1 MICSK
6 CGNDL
11 GIESNSAEKV
21 EYCSFCAKHDFPEGN
36 SIEEVLRWIVQNR
49 GVEVFQNSSVINAI
63 LSDLAPKDEKGRI
76 KIKNAM
82 AVGAGEYFHGI
93 VQQGTLNEVSRK
105 QFLSDLSSN
114 GFTIE
119 FCNFIFDVFAYSINQ
134 SVAVREEET
143 TKTQLYQTI
152 ARTINQSVV
161 VQEEETSKTSANDS
175 YENIAANTIQNSK
188 KISPNIKTDTK
199 RDKEETV
206 KGKLTFP
213 SGVVYEGELI
223 HKYPN
228 GKGKMIWPDGSTFEG
243 QFLNGCRVNGQFHYP
258 NGVIYKGDFQ
268 KNMRQGT
275 AKEVYPNGDMFEGEF
290 LNDKRKKGIYTFADG
305 RVFEGEYE
313 NGCSEGRGKQTWP
326 DGTTYKGDWHKDM
339 RHGKGEMFWP
349 SGIVYEGDFLSNKR
363 HGKGTM
369 TWPDGTIYDGD
380 WKNDKRDGTGIKTLP
395 NKQQYLQTYSQG
407 NLINE
412 RELKITDSKNL
423 KLNALKQCTENRQIV
438 GKDIRIPLPII
449 LKFDNFDGY
458 RLFSISNEHYSYG
471 TRDFTKHKLEG
482 FWKDFKPYGY
492 MKRTTQGETWI
503 EYYDEDGNFVKKFT
517 KNELPKIF
525 QFTNKIRMNYCNVYG
540 SVNIENSRSLVYI
553 EYETKDGNG
562 YRGTAKVISNK
573 QQGFGVAH
581 YTSGNQFYGKFQ
593 EGVPSI
599 GIMLD
604 SDGTILRGTFK
615 DGLLKGE
622 GMVQWANGDIY
633 EGDFQEGVRTG
644 RGIYKWADGDIYE
657 GDFQEGVRT
666 GRGIIKL
673 TNGDIYEGD
682 FQEGVRTGR
691 GIIKWANGDIYEGDF
706 QEGVRTGRGIIK
718 LANGVIYEGDFLSNQ
733 FHGEGTM
740 IWPDGTIYDGDWKND
755 KREGTGITTLPNKQK
770 YLQTYSQ
777 GNLINEREL

>member
-1 MICSK
+1 MKCSK

-11 GIESNSAEKV
+11 GLESDSVEKGK
-21 EYCSFCAKHDFPEGN
+21 YCSSCEKLDFPKSN
-36 SIEEVLRWIVQNR
+36 SIEEVLRWIVQDR

-76 KIKNAM
+76 KIRNAM
-82 AVGAGEYFHGI
+82 AVGAGEYFYGI
-93 VQQGTLNEVSRK
+93 VQQGTLNDVSRK
-105 QFLSDLSSN
+105 QFLSALSSN
-114 GFTIE
+114 GFTLE

-134 SVAVREEET
+134 SVA
-143 TKTQLYQTI
+143 
-152 ARTINQSVV
+152 

-258 NGVIYKGDFQ
+258 NGVIYEGDFQ

-380 WKNDKRDGTGIKTLP
+380 WKNDKRDGTGI
-395 NKQQYLQTYSQG
+395 
-407 NLINE
+407 
-412 RELKITDSKNL
+412 
-423 KLNALKQCTENRQIV
+423 
-438 GKDIRIPLPII
+438 
-449 LKFDNFDGY
+449 
-458 RLFSISNEHYSYG
+458 
-471 TRDFTKHKLEG
+471 
-482 FWKDFKPYGY
+482 
-492 MKRTTQGETWI
+492 
-503 EYYDEDGNFVKKFT
+503 
-517 KNELPKIF
+517 
-525 QFTNKIRMNYCNVYG
+525 
-540 SVNIENSRSLVYI
+540 
-553 EYETKDGNG
+553 
-562 YRGTAKVISNK
+562 
-573 QQGFGVAH
+573 
-581 YTSGNQFYGKFQ
+581 
-593 EGVPSI
+593 
-599 GIMLD
+599 
-604 SDGTILRGTFK
+604 
-615 DGLLKGE
+615 
-622 GMVQWANGDIY
+622 
-633 EGDFQEGVRTG
+633 
-644 RGIYKWADGDIYE
+644 
-657 GDFQEGVRT
+657 
-666 GRGIIKL
+666 
-673 TNGDIYEGD
+673 
-682 FQEGVRTGR
+682 
-691 GIIKWANGDIYEGDF
+691 
-706 QEGVRTGRGIIK
+706 
-718 LANGVIYEGDFLSNQ
+718 
-733 FHGEGTM
+733 
-740 IWPDGTIYDGDWKND
+740 
-755 KREGTGITTLPNKQK
+755 TTLPNKQK
-770 YLQTYSQ
+770 YLQTYSKGFFRALSQ
-777 GNLINEREL
+777 TEREH